1 VYFKEESAANWTAYM
16 NDLPLVAINELEIQ
30 RSSGKIRVATYG
42 RGVWETDLAP
52 LPVHLVSFTARAIG
66 SRSVRLD
73 WTTLSEHN
81 NYGFYIQR
89 KRENDPAWNELENSF
104 IPGHGTTNEPHYYS
118 FIDST
123 LPQDGRWLYRLR
135 QVDFDGTEHFTEA
148 ISVMITTSV
157 ADGDIPQSFR
167 LEQNHPNPFNP
178 ITTITYALPRESR
191 VRLAVYDALG
201 KEVAE
206 LVNEIQRAGVYS
218 VEFPLASMQREFASG
233 TYYYRIQAGA
243 PSTGSEQSFVQTKK
257 LILVK

>member
-1 VYFKEESAANWTAYM
+1 
-16 NDLPLVAINELEIQ
+16 
-30 RSSGKIRVATYG
+30 
-42 RGVWETDLAP
+42 
-52 LPVHLVSFTARAIG
+52 
-66 SRSVRLD
+66 LD

-89 KRENDPAWNELENSF
+89 KRENDPAWNELENNF

-167 LEQNHPNPFNP
+167 LDQNHPNPFNP
-178 ITTITYALPRESR
+178 ITTISYGLPKASR
-191 VRLAVYDALG
+191 VRLTVFDALG
-201 KEVAE
+201 QE
-206 LVNEIQRAGVYS
+206 LAVLVDEEQPAGRFS
-218 VEFPLASMQREFASG
+218 VEFSTASAKREMSSG
-233 TYYYRIQAGA
+233 VYYYRIEVRQTEGERRGA
-243 PSTGSEQSFVQTKK
+243 PSTSSGQSFVQTKK